1 MKAPFAEPLF
11 AGNSLARLHTFCI
24 SSHMRLELADFP
36 VRQLRLGR
44 VFGYDASI
52 LDINEHELKELAR
65 QDARI
70 EAISIVVA
78 HPGDHIRLTGIR
90 DIVEPRVKV
99 SGQGQVFPGTLT
111 GVEPVG
117 EGRTHRLSGMA
128 VVSTAAFEGAA
139 RAGLAV
145 QRSAILDM
153 WGPGAEASR
162 FSKLTAL
169 VLVINLKSGL
179 SDWDAHCAI
188 QSAELKVARRLAE
201 VTCGLEPRSVEIFD
215 NATPEESLP
224 KVALI
229 QGCLT
234 NSQGAH
240 SNMSY
245 YGMLMRDSLAS
256 FIHPNELLDG
266 AIAVCTTRAVGY
278 FPITWDWQ
286 NHPLSLGLYRE
297 HGRRLNFVGVIL
309 ERIQFD
315 TFHGKEVIAHNT
327 AALAQ
332 QLGAEG
338 GVVAWTGSGNAF
350 VDVMLTVQA
359 CEKRGIRTT
368 LVSYEFGGKDG
379 VDSPLLYYVAEAAAA
394 VSTGSRDRW
403 LELPAPERVVGPYD
417 QFAVLSYPGAPL
429 ADAKGK
435 LTLDARDML
444 IGGVD
449 NWGAE
454 SWGCELY

>member
-1 MKAPFAEPLF
+1 ML
-11 AGNSLARLHTFCI
+11 
-24 SSHMRLELADFP
+24 LELADFP
-36 VRQLRLGR
+36 VSQLRLAQLFRYEAG
-44 VFGYDASI
+44 VLTVDPG
-52 LDINEHELKELAR
+52 ELADLVR
-65 QDARI
+65 QDARV
-70 EAISIVVA
+70 EDISFAVV
-78 HPGDHIRLTGIR
+78 HPGDQVRVTGIR

-99 SGQGQVFPGTLT
+99 TGQGQVFPGTLT
-111 GVEPVG
+111 PVQPAG
-117 EGRTHRLSGMA
+117 SGRTHRLSGMA
-128 VVSTAAFEGAA
+128 VVSTAVFEGAA

-153 WGPGAEASR
+153 WGPGAEGSR
-162 FSKLTAL
+162 FAKLAAL
-169 VLVINLKSGL
+169 VLIIKLQPGL

-188 QSAELKVARRLAE
+188 QTAELKVARRLAE
-201 VTCGLEPRSVEIFD
+201 VTLGLMPHRVEVFD
-215 NATPEESLP
+215 NSSSTAGLP
-224 KVALI
+224 RVVLI

-245 YGMLMRDSLAS
+245 YGMPMRESLATV
-256 FIHPNELLDG
+256 IHPNELLDG
-266 AIAVCTTRAVGY
+266 AIAVCATRAVAY

-286 NHPLSLGLYRE
+286 NHPLALGLHRE
-297 HGRRLNFVGVIL
+297 HGNRLNFIGMIL

-332 QLGAEG
+332 QLGADG
-338 GVVAWTGSGNAF
+338 AIVAWTGSGNAF
-350 VDVMLTVQA
+350 VDVMLTIQA
-359 CEKRGIRTT
+359 CEKRGIRTA
-368 LVSYEFGGKDG
+368 LVSYEFGGKEG
-379 VDSPLLYYVAEAAAA
+379 VDSPLLYYVPEAAAA

-403 LELPAPERVVGPYD
+403 LDLPAPERVVGPYD
-417 QFAVLSYPGAPL
+417 HFAVLSYPGAPL
-429 ADAKGK
+429 ADAKGE

-454 SWGCELY
+454 SWTCELF